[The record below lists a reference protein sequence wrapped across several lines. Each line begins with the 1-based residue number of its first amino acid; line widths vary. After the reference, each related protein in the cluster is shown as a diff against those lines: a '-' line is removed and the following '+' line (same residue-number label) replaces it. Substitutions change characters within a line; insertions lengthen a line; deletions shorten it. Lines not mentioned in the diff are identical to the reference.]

1 MNQQTSEP
9 VVDFQKNAA
18 KLFSKVF
25 YQVKKSKARIL
36 VVFGSSNSS
45 KSYSVHQNE
54 LLNLMKDEK
63 GDTLILRKHGVDIRE
78 SSFKLLCQLI
88 SDWKLTPYFKTYYST
103 ENRRIIYQPNSKS
116 ILFKGL
122 DDSERI
128 KSITGIRRIVLE
140 EASEFTFEDFQELT
154 RRARGFDDIQFI
166 LILNPISEKHW
177 IKTQLCDPK
186 GAYFEK
192 TETLKFTYK
201 DNKFARSA
209 DIEALEMLR
218 NISENQY
225 RIYALG
231 EWGIEDKQN
240 KFAWAFDEIKHTGN
254 VTHNPAQV
262 TWLTFDFNVN
272 PMTCTVIQHYDR
284 TVYVVRTIRLE
295 NSNTWQMCDRI
306 KSIYPNCFFMVT
318 GDATGQHRN
327 TATADG
333 MDNYQIIIQQ
343 LGISENQVV
352 IPTKNPSIE
361 DNQLKVN
368 ALLLNYNITIDKD
381 NAAEL
386 IYDLNYVEMNE
397 KKEIIK
403 DRSSAKKFSDFLDNF
418 RYWVN
423 IEFQDIRLLNKK

>member
-9 VVDFQKNAA
+9 VVDFQKNAD

-25 YQVKKSKARIL
+25 YKVKASKARIV

-54 LLNLMKDEK
+54 LLNLTKDEK

-88 SDWKLTPYFKTYYST
+88 TDWRMLPYFKTYYST
-103 ENRRIIYQPNSKS
+103 ENRRIVYQPNKKA

-128 KSITGIRRIVLE
+128 KSITGIRRIVME

-154 RRARGFDDIQFI
+154 RRARGFDDIQFV
-166 LILNPISEKHW
+166 LILNPVSEKHW
-177 IKTQLCDPK
+177 IKKQLCEPS
-186 GAYFEK
+186 GAYFNS
-192 TETLKFTYK
+192 TEVLKFTYK
-201 DNKFARSA
+201 DNKFARPA
-209 DIEALEMLR
+209 DIEALEMLKLV
-218 NISENQY
+218 SENQY

-240 KFAWAFDEIKHTGN
+240 KFAWAFDENLHVGKTE
-254 VTHNPAQV
+254 HNPQEV

-272 PMTCTVIQHYDR
+272 PMTCTVIQHYEGE
-284 TVYVVRTIRLE
+284 VKVIRTIRLE
-295 NSNTWQMCDRI
+295 NSNTWAMCDRI
-306 KSIYPNCFFMVT
+306 LSIYPDCFFMVT
-318 GDATGQHRN
+318 GDATGGNRN
-327 TATADG
+327 AASPDE
-333 MDNYQIIIQQ
+333 MDNYSVIVQK
-343 LGISENQVV
+343 LGITYNQLSVPNV
-352 IPTKNPSIE
+352 NPKVT

-368 ALLLNYNITIDKD
+368 ALLLNYPVSIDPD
-381 NAAEL
+381 NASEL

-397 KKEIIK
+397 RKEIIK
-403 DRSSAKKFSDFLDNF
+403 DRSSSKKFADFLDNF

-423 IEFQDIRLLNKK
+423 IEFEDIRMLAKK